1 MRWTCKLCTFFCG
14 NRKRIFEHYESSHRH
29 YGANCPLPCIYTDCA
44 QYFRS
49 KKSLQI
55 HLRDHGIIE
64 SGSTGLVG
72 FKLKCSLCDFNEQVG
87 LKQYI
92 THLGKHLRNKES
104 VICPFNQCP
113 FKSSKF
119 SSFSSHKCRCHP
131 HCTLKDFKTELI
143 VQESVTDDLTES
155 EIAVELQ
162 SNVGDSDIPVSL
174 EDYSDIETAH
184 HDTAEKIQGRLGSL
198 LLRMQAVLHVSKL
211 ATQEIVS
218 EFYEI
223 GVLIGHLNEHTVKNV
238 LGKHCC
244 NTDENSIT
252 LVTEALHSLS
262 PLDSISESGCL
273 GSDQK
278 RLCYFKEKFG
288 VIDPIEYVLDLPSKK
303 TFVYVPV
310 LKTLQV
316 LLNRGDIIDKI
327 LEEASTGSKPG
338 HYKASFD
345 GSYFKENPLLSGEN
359 QCISLALYIDDFEVC
374 NPLGTSRKKH
384 KLCAIYWVIANLPVK
399 YRSSLSS
406 IYLALLCR
414 SVDAKTFG
422 YENIVEPLLRDIK
435 LLENQGIYISRL
447 GTSVRGTVLY
457 VSSDNLG
464 AHSFAGFQES
474 FNVDKFCRFCLASRS
489 DIQSCSVQSGSF
501 LLRTK
506 ESHNENLYMLREN
519 EKLKSIDGVKR
530 DCVLNRLSYFH
541 CITGFP
547 PDLLHDLLEGIV
559 PLELCLCLKKFIGKK
574 YFTLHHLN
582 TVIQRFPYKFSDKTN
597 RPQKL
602 SEKVL
607 VSETIGGNGH
617 ENWTLLR
624 LLPLLI
630 GDVVPE
636 NDDAWCVILELK
648 DIVELLASSTFTEES
663 LCYLEGKISEHRK
676 LLQNAFPGLR
686 LKPKHHFLEHY
697 PHLIRCFGP
706 LVDFWTIR
714 FEAKHS
720 FFKKVVRD
728 VNNFKNILL
737 TLSLRHQLMLA
748 YYLDVPNLFKPTV
761 EVKGASNVS
770 VDILTASVKQVIK
783 KKFGTLSSVSLA
795 TTAFIHGTKY
805 TKGMFVSIGST
816 SGLPDFCKVV
826 HVLLVCNK
834 LFFVVEPFS
843 AWYLEHLRCY
853 EVCKRDPAQLIVAEP
868 EELNHYTPLTAYTV
882 QERFLVSPKVFLV
895 H

>member
-1 MRWTCKLCTFFCG
+1 MEIASGSLNITEVATD
-14 NRKRIFEHYESSHRH
+14 ITEQTVHYPAYTLTVHNISDLRS
-29 YGANCPLPCIYTDCA
+29 PC
-44 QYFRS
+44 
-49 KKSLQI
+49 QI
-55 HLRDHGIIE
+55 HLRDHGVIE
-64 SGSTGLVG
+64 SGTTGLVG
-72 FKLKCSLCDFNEQVG
+72 FKLKCLLCDYNEQVG

-92 THLGKHLRNKES
+92 SHLGKHLRNRES
-104 VICPFNQCP
+104 VTCPFNQCP
-113 FKSSKF
+113 FKSSKL
-119 SSFSSHKCRCHP
+119 SSFSSHKCRSHP
-131 HCTLKDFKTELI
+131 HSTLKDLKTEL
-143 VQESVTDDLTES
+143 VVEGSVTEDLTES
-155 EIAVELQ
+155 EIAGELQ
-162 SNVGDSDIPVSL
+162 TDLGNNDIPVSL
-174 EDYSDIETAH
+174 ENDSDHGTEH
-184 HDTAEKIQGRLGSL
+184 HDTAETIQKRLASL

-223 GVLIGHLNEHTVKNV
+223 GVLIGDLNKHTVKKV
-238 LGKHCC
+238 LGKHGC
-244 NTDENSIT
+244 NIDETSIT
-252 LVTEALHSLS
+252 SVTDALNSLG
-262 PLDSISESGCL
+262 PLNSISERGCL
-273 GSDQK
+273 GSEQK
-278 RLCYFKEKFG
+278 RLSYFKEKFG
-288 VIDPIEYVLDLPSKK
+288 VIDPVEYFLDLPSQK

-327 LEEASTGSKPG
+327 LEDTCTGSKPG
-338 HYKASFD
+338 YYKTSFD
-345 GSYFKENPLLSGEN
+345 GSYFKGNPLLSGED

-406 IYLALLCR
+406 IYLALLCK
-414 SVDAKTFG
+414 SVDVKIFG
-422 YENIVEPLLRDIK
+422 YEKIVEPLLRDLK
-435 LLENQGIYISRL
+435 LLENQGVYISRL
-447 GTSVRGTVLY
+447 GTSIKGTVLY

-474 FNVDKFCRFCLASRS
+474 FSVDKFCRFCLASRS
-489 DIQSCSVQSGSF
+489 DIQCCSVQNGSF
-501 LLRTK
+501 VLRTK
-506 ESHNENLYMLREN
+506 ESHNENLNTLREN
-519 EKLKSIDGVKR
+519 EKLQSIDGVKR
-530 DCVLNRLSYFH
+530 DCVLNSLSYFH

-547 PDLLHDLLEGIV
+547 PDFLLDLLEGIV
-559 PLELCLCLKKFIGKK
+559 PLELCLCFKKCISKK
-574 YFTLHHLN
+574 YFNLHYLN
-582 TVIQRFPYKFSDKTN
+582 SVIQQFPYKFSDKTN

-602 SEKVL
+602 SEKIL
-607 VSETIGGNGH
+607 MSETIGGNGH

-636 NDDAWCVILELK
+636 NDDAWCLILELK
-648 DIVELLASSTFTEES
+648 DIVELLASSSFTEES
-663 LCYLEGKISEHRK
+663 LCYLEGKIREHRK
-676 LLQNAFPGLR
+676 LLQVVFPGLR
-686 LKPKHHFLEHY
+686 LKPKHHFVEHY

-728 VNNFKNILL
+728 VNNFKNIVL

-761 EVKGASNVS
+761 DVKGASNVS
-770 VDILTASVKQVIK
+770 LDILTASVKQVIEN
-783 KKFGTLSSVSLA
+783 KFRTLSSVQLA

-816 SGLPDFCKVV
+816 SGLPDFCKIV
-826 HVLLVCNK
+826 HMLLVSNK

-853 EVCKRDPAQLIVAEP
+853 EVCKRDHAQLMVAEP

-882 QERFLVSPKVFLV
+882 RERVLVSQKAFLV